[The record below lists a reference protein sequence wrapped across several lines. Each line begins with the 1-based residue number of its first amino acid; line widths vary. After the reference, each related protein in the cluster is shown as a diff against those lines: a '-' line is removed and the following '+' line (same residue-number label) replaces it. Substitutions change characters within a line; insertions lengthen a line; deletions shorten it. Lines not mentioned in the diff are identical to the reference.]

1 VQCPCDRGAR
11 QGNARAA
18 WAIDYS
24 LRNRGVWSG
33 LRDSNPRPPAWQAS
47 TLQLMATYGWS
58 KLATAQ
64 PYIDKFNRTRA
75 AAQGARFLRL
85 PS

>member
-1 VQCPCDRGAR
+1 
-11 QGNARAA
+11 
-18 WAIDYS
+18 
-24 LRNRGVWSG
+24 
-33 LRDSNPRPPAWQAS
+33 
-47 TLQLMATYGWS
+47 MATYGWS